1 MVKQITIFLLYCFVI
16 PLLAFADDASPDFK
30 TTEEILAMAH
40 DEKPTR
46 CASNIFANALNDH
59 RNEISE
65 TALESEVRAWAQTTM
80 FSKEVLERVLNC
92 PEIQSKNKMETVVFT
107 PIVFNFESGRT
118 ITINYRTQ
126 PKVLE
131 QKLLLANKR
140 SLPNGDPNP
149 RLMDENDPAIYINTD
164 PAWYAIMVVEH
175 GSLSNFIGPDKNN
188 TLSIKYINDNIESLY
203 PRGYHCTSKSAI
215 ALDSDTINQVVHEV
229 VNMEDDSNDYY
240 VAGDVNLEWV
250 MYAEI
255 ALDVAITV
263 ATVGIGEAGMVSIKA
278 ARAAKNAKGLAKSIR
293 QLTKLDD
300 VKKYMDVARKISHH
314 SEDIARFQKY
324 EKNLKNLDK
333 ARKAGKDTAKYEKE
347 INETL
352 KAAQKIDSSVTSE
365 TLKNPDKLKELE
377 KTLKTEL
384 DEFEKT
390 AAQMEKDS
398 KNVKRYKESADV
410 FSELMKYRRDLRAFR
425 RPQTG
430 NVIIKSLKNL
440 KATSKTLKAANSG
453 AKLMSK
459 ANKLARKGM
468 SSFSSKAKSFLFDN
482 TLKHGARIA
491 RVGRD
496 VGLAYGV
503 LSFLGDMYDKTS
515 STSQEY
521 SNGIEFKPLCLLS
534 ADDLEG
540 QDNVVNYGMWIMWEG
555 NSTDPADD
563 DAAYLQSIDFATKFH
578 YVLSEYQQENGPECN
593 VDIYVVH
600 PIIRLDETN
609 PNETKGELFYL
620 FMNDEPWTTADQF
633 DGIDMNEWE
642 KTQEKLQ
649 ATDPDGKYK
658 PLSSDDD
665 QLEPKEDQEIISE

>member
-1 MVKQITIFLLYCFVI
+1 
-16 PLLAFADDASPDFK
+16 
-30 TTEEILAMAH
+30 
-40 DEKPTR
+40 
-46 CASNIFANALNDH
+46 
-59 RNEISE
+59 
-65 TALESEVRAWAQTTM
+65 
-80 FSKEVLERVLNC
+80 
-92 PEIQSKNKMETVVFT
+92 
-107 PIVFNFESGRT
+107 
-118 ITINYRTQ
+118 
-126 PKVLE
+126 
-131 QKLLLANKR
+131 
-140 SLPNGDPNP
+140 
-149 RLMDENDPAIYINTD
+149 
-164 PAWYAIMVVEH
+164 
-175 GSLSNFIGPDKNN
+175 
-188 TLSIKYINDNIESLY
+188 
-203 PRGYHCTSKSAI
+203 
-215 ALDSDTINQVVHEV
+215 
-229 VNMEDDSNDYY
+229 
-240 VAGDVNLEWV
+240 
-250 MYAEI
+250 
-255 ALDVAITV
+255 
-263 ATVGIGEAGMVSIKA
+263 
-278 ARAAKNAKGLAKSIR
+278 
-293 QLTKLDD
+293 
-300 VKKYMDVARKISHH
+300 
-314 SEDIARFQKY
+314 
-324 EKNLKNLDK
+324 
-333 ARKAGKDTAKYEKE
+333 
-347 INETL
+347 
-352 KAAQKIDSSVTSE
+352 
-365 TLKNPDKLKELE
+365 
-377 KTLKTEL
+377 
-384 DEFEKT
+384 
-390 AAQMEKDS
+390 MEKDS

-430 NVIIKSLKNL
+430 NVVTKSLKNL

-540 QDNVVNYGMWIMWEG
+540 QENVVNYGMWLLWEG

-578 YVLSEYQQENGPECN
+578 YVLSEYQQENSPECN

-642 KTQEKLQ
+642 KAQEKLH

-658 PLSSDDD
+658 KPVSSDDA
-665 QLEPKEDQEIISE
+665 QLELKEDQEIISE